1 MIEILTILFNF
12 CLSHIKNWSI
22 QINKMKDR
30 ILINNK
36 KNIVSSDLPNVNG
49 RYYV

>member
-1 MIEILTILFNF
+1 MEILTILFNF

-36 KNIVSSDLPNVNG
+36 KNIVSTDLPNVNG
-49 RYYV
+49 QYYV

>member
-1 MIEILTILFNF
+1 MEILAILFNF

-36 KNIVSSDLPNVNG
+36 KNIVSTDLPNVNG
-49 RYYV
+49 RCYE

>member
-1 MIEILTILFNF
+1 MEIFAILFNF

-36 KNIVSSDLPNVNG
+36 KNIVSTDLPNVNG
-49 RYYV
+49 QYYV